1 MRRKRK
7 NTCRLFILIAIG
19 IVFVIY
25 ISPLMWMV
33 LNTFKTTAQIY
44 NEIPLLIFKPTLN
57 NYRIVLGSNLF
68 RGSFLLSIAMTA
80 SSTFLTLLI
89 GTLAGYA
96 FSRFRIRA
104 KNDIM
109 LFILLTRMIPPIV
122 IVIPIFYIYVNIGLQ
137 DTFLGLLLVFANIN
151 LAFSVWIMKGY
162 FDGIPRSIEEAA
174 MCDGYSRFHGFIK
187 LVVPMVVPG
196 ILATAVFCGIFIWN
210 EFLFASVLTW
220 NRISLMTPKIYTTSG
235 GAGSVSLTISFLYS
249 LPMILFTF
257 LIRKQLL
264 RGISF
269 GVLRS

>member
-1 MRRKRK
+1 
-7 NTCRLFILIAIG
+7 
-19 IVFVIY
+19 
-25 ISPLMWMV
+25 MV

-44 NEIPLLIFKPTLN
+44 NEVPLFIFKPTWN
-57 NYRIVLGSNLF
+57 NYRFVLGSDLF
-68 RGSFLLSIAMTA
+68 RGSFVLSIAMTA

-89 GTLAGYA
+89 GTMAGYA
-96 FSRFRIRA
+96 FSRFHFRG

-109 LFILLTRMIPPIV
+109 LLILLTRMIPPIV

-162 FDGIPRSIEEAA
+162 FDGIPTTIEEAA

-187 LVVPMVVPG
+187 LIVPMVIPG

-210 EFLFASVLTW
+210 EFLFSSVLTW
-220 NRISLMTPKIYTTSG
+220 NNISLMTPKIYTTSG
-235 GAGSVSLTISFLYS
+235 GAGSVSLTISLLYS
-249 LPMILFTF
+249 LPMIVFTF

-269 GVLRS
+269 GILKN